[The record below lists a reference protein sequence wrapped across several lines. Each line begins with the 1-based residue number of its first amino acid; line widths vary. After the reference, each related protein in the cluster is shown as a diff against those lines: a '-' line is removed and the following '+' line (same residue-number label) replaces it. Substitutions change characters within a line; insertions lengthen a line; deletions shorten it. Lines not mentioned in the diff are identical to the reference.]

1 MDKIKILKVESGK
14 PPCVKEIANDFKAS
28 QAEVEGDIECVGFGD
43 GCVAVI
49 NAEGKLNGMQPN
61 RRNGDDIICGPF
73 FICGDTPDGDFIS
86 LTEQQIEEYTRR
98 FGGADTAVYAGVSG
112 AGTVYRAGAGTGAAY
127 DHPRFLRK
135 WQDNGKETA
144 QTPPCE
150 PACGNVCRYSAK
162 LDKVTD

>member
-1 MDKIKILKVESGK
+1 MDKIKILKVEPGK

-28 QAEVEGDIECVGFGD
+28 QEEVEGDIECVGFGD

-61 RRNGDDIICGPF
+61 RRNGDDIICSPF

-98 FGGADTAVYAGVSG
+98 FGEIEQF
-112 AGTVYRAGAGTGAAY
+112 TG
-127 DHPRFLRK
+127 
-135 WQDNGKETA
+135 Q
-144 QTPPCE
+144 E
-150 PACGNVCRYSAK
+150 PELEPHMTILAF
-162 LDKVTD
+162 

>member
-1 MDKIKILKVESGK
+1 MDKIKILKVEPGK

-28 QAEVEGDIECVGFGD
+28 QEEVEGDIECVGFGD

-86 LTEQQIEEYTRR
+86 LTEQQIEKYQDKYSYEMILSVPKQPQAQKKPMKKEKHEYER
-98 FGGADTAVYAGVSG
+98 
-112 AGTVYRAGAGTGAAY
+112 
-127 DHPRFLRK
+127 
-135 WQDNGKETA
+135 
-144 QTPPCE
+144 
-150 PACGNVCRYSAK
+150 
-162 LDKVTD
+162 

>member
-1 MDKIKILKVESGK
+1 MDKIKILKVEPGK

-73 FICGDTPDGDFIS
+73 FICGDSPDGDFIS
-86 LTEQQIEEYTRR
+86 LTEQQIEKYRKK
-98 FGGADTAVYAGVSG
+98 YANEMVFSVPVPSG
-112 AGTVYRAGAGTGAAY
+112 N
-127 DHPRFLRK
+127 HK
-135 WQDNGKETA
+135 KQCNKEKN
-144 QTPPCE
+144 E
-150 PACGNVCRYSAK
+150 HER
-162 LDKVTD
+162 

>member
-1 MDKIKILKVESGK
+1 MDKIKILKVEPGK

-86 LTEQQIEEYTRR
+86 LTEQQIEKYKDKYSNEMILSVPKQPE
-98 FGGADTAVYAGVSG
+98 A
-112 AGTVYRAGAGTGAAY
+112 
-127 DHPRFLRK
+127 HKKPMK
-135 WQDNGKETA
+135 KEKH
-144 QTPPCE
+144 E
-150 PACGNVCRYSAK
+150 HER
-162 LDKVTD
+162 

>member
-1 MDKIKILKVESGK
+1 MDKIKILKVEPGK

-86 LTEQQIEEYTRR
+86 LTEQQIEKYKDKYSNEMILSVPKQPEAHKKPMKKEKHEYER
-98 FGGADTAVYAGVSG
+98 
-112 AGTVYRAGAGTGAAY
+112 
-127 DHPRFLRK
+127 
-135 WQDNGKETA
+135 
-144 QTPPCE
+144 
-150 PACGNVCRYSAK
+150 
-162 LDKVTD
+162 

>member
-1 MDKIKILKVESGK
+1 MDKIKILKVEPGK

-73 FICGDTPDGDFIS
+73 FYLRGYPG
-86 LTEQQIEEYTRR
+86 RR
-98 FGGADTAVYAGVSG
+98 FHFPDRAADRGIY
-112 AGTVYRAGAGTGAAY
+112 
-127 DHPRFLRK
+127 
-135 WQDNGKETA
+135 
-144 QTPPCE
+144 QTIW
-150 PACGNVCRYSAK
+150 R
-162 LDKVTD
+162 D

>member
-1 MDKIKILKVESGK
+1 MDKIKILKVEPGK

-73 FICGDTPDGDFIS
+73 FICGDSPDGDFIS
-86 LTEQQIEEYTRR
+86 LTEQQIEKYTRR
-98 FGGADTAVYAGVSG
+98 FGEIEQFTGHRLRSGCNRGNSRLAVSYG
-112 AGTVYRAGAGTGAAY
+112 
-127 DHPRFLRK
+127 
-135 WQDNGKETA
+135 GKLCHRL
-144 QTPPCE
+144 P
-150 PACGNVCRYSAK
+150 
-162 LDKVTD
+162 

>member
-1 MDKIKILKVESGK
+1 MDKIKILKVEPGK

-28 QAEVEGDIECVGFGD
+28 QEEVEGDIECVGFGD

-86 LTEQQIEEYTRR
+86 LTEQQIEKYRKK
-98 FGGADTAVYAGVSG
+98 YANEMVFSVPVPSG
-112 AGTVYRAGAGTGAAY
+112 N
-127 DHPRFLRK
+127 HK
-135 WQDNGKETA
+135 KQCNKEKN
-144 QTPPCE
+144 E
-150 PACGNVCRYSAK
+150 HER
-162 LDKVTD
+162 

>member
-1 MDKIKILKVESGK
+1 MDKIKILKVEPGK

-86 LTEQQIEEYTRR
+86 LTEQQIEKYRKK
-98 FGGADTAVYAGVSG
+98 YANEMVFSVPVPSG
-112 AGTVYRAGAGTGAAY
+112 N
-127 DHPRFLRK
+127 HK
-135 WQDNGKETA
+135 KQCNKEKN
-144 QTPPCE
+144 E
-150 PACGNVCRYSAK
+150 HER
-162 LDKVTD
+162 

>member
-1 MDKIKILKVESGK
+1 MDKIKILKVEPGK

-28 QAEVEGDIECVGFGD
+28 QEEVEGDIECVGFGD

-98 FGGADTAVYAGVSG
+98 FGEIEQFTGQEPELEPHMTILAFYESDRTMERKRHRHRRVS
-112 AGTVYRAGAGTGAAY
+112 
-127 DHPRFLRK
+127 LRVATCDVILQNWIK
-135 WQDNGKETA
+135 
-144 QTPPCE
+144 
-150 PACGNVCRYSAK
+150 
-162 LDKVTD
+162 